1 MTSAVPLEALCDLV
15 KRAAKAEIMPRFRN
29 LGEGQIRAKTEASDL
44 VTEAD
49 EAAERFMQAEIGAI
63 VPDALFIGEESVAAD
78 PALLDQLKD
87 AETAIVVD
95 PVDGTYN
102 FAAGVP
108 LFGVMLSLVRKGET
122 VAGII
127 YDPVGDDW
135 FAAEK
140 GAGAYRIAPD
150 GQKTRLSVAEPL
162 PLEQMIGTAS
172 VGYLYGDQRERI
184 LGNLA
189 RARNFFSYRCAA
201 HEYRVL
207 ASGVTQFTIY
217 NKLMPWDHLA
227 GVLIH
232 QEAGGYAAKFDGSPY
247 LPSDTE
253 GGLVAAVNEESWALI
268 MKEVIE
274 HRAAA

>member
-1 MTSAVPLEALCDLV
+1 MTSAVPLEALCDLLR
-15 KRAAKAEIMPRFRN
+15 RAAKAEIMPRFRN
-29 LGEGQIRAKTEASDL
+29 LGEGQVRAKSEASDL

-49 EAAERFMQAEIGAI
+49 ESAERFMRGEIGDI
-63 VPDALFIGEESVAAD
+63 VPGALFIGEESVAAD
-78 PALLDQLKD
+78 AALLGRLKD
-87 AETAIVVD
+87 AETAIIVD

-108 LFGVMLSLVRKGET
+108 LFGVMLSMVRNGET

-135 FAAEK
+135 FVAEK
-140 GAGAYRIAPD
+140 GAGAFRITPD
-150 GQKTRLSVAEPL
+150 GSRSRLAVAEPL
-162 PLEQMIGTAS
+162 PLEQMVGTAS
-172 VGYLYGDQRERI
+172 IGFLFGNQRAQV
-184 LGNLA
+184 LSNLA
-189 RARNFFSYRCAA
+189 RARSFFNYRCAA

-207 ASGVTQFTIY
+207 SAGVTQFTIY

-247 LPSDTE
+247 LPTDTD
-253 GGLVAAVNEESWALI
+253 GGLIAAVDKESWKLI
-268 MKEVIE
+268 LKEIIE
-274 HRAAA
+274 RGA